1 MCYSSNTTTS
11 NPHTNKCN
19 MLRSSSTAS
28 PATNSTAMNPLSSAF
43 AAAASLFQPQS
54 NGSARDE
61 LLAAHQLNQLN
72 MAAAAAVNMGL
83 TPQQLLAGQLNNL
96 ASVGLS
102 GLNLPT
108 PNLNNSNGTATTGVN
123 SVNNSSNSSISG
135 ASQQSI
141 NNQLT
146 NGTGSPTAANI
157 QTSFSSALGFQFAG
171 LGNGLRQPAQ
181 QQQQQQNGANNIPE
195 FEDDGIEDDPKVM
208 LESKDL
214 WERFYQLGTE
224 MVITKSG
231 R

>member
-1 MCYSSNTTTS
+1 MMCYSSNTTN

-28 PATNSTAMNPLSSAF
+28 PANSPSVNQLSSVF
-43 AAAASLFQPQS
+43 AAATAASLFQQP
-54 NGSARDE
+54 NGTSREE
-61 LLAAHQLNQLN
+61 LLAAHQLN
-72 MAAAAAVNMGL
+72 MAAAVNAAVNIGL
-83 TPQQLLAGQLNNL
+83 SPQQLLTSQLAGLGNL
-96 ASVGLS
+96 A

-108 PNLNNSNGTATTGVN
+108 PPSLSNGGTTGVN

-135 ASQQSI
+135 ASQQSL

-146 NGTGSPTAANI
+146 QLTNGAGSNSPLSGGNSA
-157 QTSFSSALGFQFAG
+157 QTSFSSALGYQFPN
-171 LGNGLRQPAQ
+171 LGALNNGMRPP
-181 QQQQQQNGANNIPE
+181 NGMPLE
-195 FEDDGIEDDPKVM
+195 LEDDGIEDDPKVC

-214 WERFYQLGTE
+214 WERFHQLGTE